1 MIFKVVHG
9 KKIREVN
16 DSIDAVPEFADCN
29 DKVMKYV
36 VLMFDYHSPYAR
48 LPFDQRK
55 NQVLIA
61 IDYTEKESIKSF
73 FHRNK
78 TKIQKASDKYI
89 DIQYDD
95 NMESLIAMKAQ
106 MSSWR
111 ELLKKDNKTDREDDR
126 AVKIFKDMP
135 SHTKKIKELEEIVGY
150 RERFDAEEEGNPK
163 TALEQYMEAKKMK
176 DELSS

>member
-16 DSIDAVPEFADCN
+16 DSVDAVPEFSVCN
-29 DKVMKYV
+29 DKTMKYV
-36 VLMFDYHSPYAR
+36 VLMYDYHSPYAR

-55 NQVLIA
+55 QQVLIA
-61 IDYTEKESIKSF
+61 IDYTEKESIRSF

-78 TKIQKASDKYI
+78 TKLKNATEKYRE
-89 DIQYDD
+89 IQYDED
-95 NMESLIAMKAQ
+95 MESLIAMKAQ
-106 MSSWR
+106 MDEWR
-111 ELLKKDNKTDREDDR
+111 EQLKKKNKTDREEDR
-126 AVKIFKDMP
+126 AIKVFDKMP
-135 SHTKKIKELEEIVGY
+135 SHAKRIKELEELVGY
-150 RERFDAEEEGNPK
+150 RERFESEEEGTPK